1 MHLVNRLEMRGVCL
15 GCGDD
20 KTKGDLRGQVY
31 PIVDDLRKGKQ
42 ERV

>member
-20 KTKGDLRGQVY
+20 KTKKDLAGNIY
-31 PIVDDLRKGKQ
+31 LIVDDLRKGKQ